1 MIRLMKVATT
11 VTITLLASHVNT
23 GLRASTLVNASSDSA
38 DSLGSSTGLRERV
51 SSLGR
56 TEVSTIQ

>member
-1 MIRLMKVATT
+1 MKVATT

-23 GLRASTLVNASSDSA
+23 GLRASMLVNASSDNA
-38 DSLGSSTGLRERV
+38 DHLGHSTGVRERV

-56 TEVSTIQ
+56 TEVSAIQ